1 MDTRKQDRKTDLNYI
16 LNLNGII
23 KLCTSSDW
31 SLWQLP
37 DPGAWKSDH
46 LGPLSALRNSYGN
59 TYYRV
64 WDRYTGRQGNSRS
77 RCVVR
82 PGCNNCLRS
91 ASLCLR
97 SLCQLYTLYLC
108 KPSRYCS
115 LFLNNKPTM
124 ETKSWNTYERTIYK
138 HETTLIKL
146 KSEEKYF
153 SLYDCDE
160 FSFLI
165 VDRCILAGTLLNFL
179 LTMHLFS
186 VSASY
191 TQLHFLCPQTLNI
204 GFVTFFPT
212 FNLFLQSLGKTDII
226 SFKLDSFKNN

>member
-37 DPGAWKSDH
+37 DTGAWKSDH
-46 LGPLSALRNSYGN
+46 LGPLSALRNSYRN

-77 RCVVR
+77 SCVVH
-82 PGCNNCLRS
+82 PGCNSCLRS
-91 ASLCLR
+91 VSLCLR
-97 SLCQLYTLYLC
+97 SPCQLYTLYLC
-108 KPSRYCS
+108 KPSRYHS

-124 ETKSWNTYERTIYK
+124 ETKSWNTYERTIYI

-146 KSEEKYF
+146 KSEEKSFYP
-153 SLYDCDE
+153 YYCDE
-160 FSFLI
+160 CFFLI
-165 VDRCILAGTLLNFL
+165 VDKCILASTLLNFI

-186 VSASY
+186 ASASN
-191 TQLHFLCPQTLNI
+191 THLHFLCPQTLNI
-204 GFVTFFPT
+204 GFVIFFPT
-212 FNLFLQSLGKTDII
+212 FKLCLQSLGKTDII

>member
-37 DPGAWKSDH
+37 DTGAWKSDH

-124 ETKSWNTYERTIYK
+124 ETKSWNTYERTIYI

-146 KSEEKYF
+146 KKVKKSIFIYMT
-153 SLYDCDE
+153 
-160 FSFLI
+160 
-165 VDRCILAGTLLNFL
+165 VTNFL
-179 LTMHLFS
+179 SLLLID
-186 VSASY
+186 A
-191 TQLHFLCPQTLNI
+191 
-204 GFVTFFPT
+204 
-212 FNLFLQSLGKTDII
+212 FLQVLCWIFYWQCIYLVFQLVIHNCTSSVHKH
-226 SFKLDSFKNN
+226 